1 MTTVTVK
8 SIIDPNKSYQYV
20 DKGSPSAAGG
30 MKDIYFSPDKS
41 YVVGFYRAPQDFNS
55 IERLKKI
62 VTTYYDRLITLQA
75 HIIKNYTVGRRM
87 S

>member
-62 VTTYYDRLITLQA
+62 VTTCLLYTSPSPRDRT
-75 HIIKNYTVGRRM
+75 RSRM
-87 S
+87 PSSA